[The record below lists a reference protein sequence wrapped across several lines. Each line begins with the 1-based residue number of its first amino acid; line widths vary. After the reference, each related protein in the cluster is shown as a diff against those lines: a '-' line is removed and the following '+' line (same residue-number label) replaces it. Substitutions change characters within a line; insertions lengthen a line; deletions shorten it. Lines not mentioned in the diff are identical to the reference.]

1 MTASTDVIVQSDSKA
16 VPAHAKTST
25 GAGNENVKASDMTI
39 PSIKLLQD
47 LSPETKESKAE
58 FVPGAKPGLILN
70 TLDNSL
76 HQELVLV
83 NLYYDHEYA
92 VFRKR
97 KFGGGFHGAFA
108 TEEEALAKARE
119 EGGGSTE
126 MFEIVETGR
135 HTVLIVDPKTGD
147 MQPAILNMNSTKLK
161 TSRRWNTELSQ
172 LGGDRFSSAW
182 KMSGVEESNSKG
194 TFYSFRIAN
203 IGWISDALYARAEEY
218 YKQIKA
224 SYAKAKEDTAEPAE
238 A

>member
-1 MTASTDVIVQSDSKA
+1 MATTDLIVQSDAKNL
-16 VPAHAKTST
+16 PAHAKSDT
-25 GAGNENVKASDMTI
+25 GAGNENVAASDMVI

-70 TLDNSL
+70 TLDSSL
-76 HQELVLV
+76 HQELIVI

-108 TEEEALAKARE
+108 TEAEAIEQAKA
-119 EGGGSTE
+119 EGGGSAE

-135 HTVLIVDPKTGD
+135 HTVLIVNPETGD
-147 MQPAILNMNSTKLK
+147 LQPAILNMNSTKLK
-161 TSRRWNTELSQ
+161 TSRKWNTELSQ

-182 KMSGVEESNSKG
+182 KLAAVEESNSKG
-194 TFYSFRIAN
+194 TFYSFRISN
-203 IGWISDALYARAEEY
+203 LGWVSDALH
-218 YKQIKA
+218 
-224 SYAKAKEDTAEPAE
+224 AKAKEFYEQIKVSHAKQKEE
-238 A
+238 AA

>member
-1 MTASTDVIVQSDSKA
+1 MASTDLIVKSDSKSL
-16 VPAHAKTST
+16 PAHLKTAS
-25 GAGNENVKASDMTI
+25 GAGNENVNASDMTI

-76 HQELVLV
+76 HEELIVI

-97 KFGGGFHGAFA
+97 KFGGGFHGAFP
-108 TEEEALAKARE
+108 TEEAAIEKAKE
-119 EGGGSTE
+119 EGGGSIE

-135 HTVLIVDPKTGD
+135 HTVLIVDTETGD
-147 MQPAILNMNSTKLK
+147 LQPALLNMNSTKLK

-182 KMSGVEESNSKG
+182 KISTVEESNSKG
-194 TFYSFRIAN
+194 TFHSFRISN
-203 IGWISDALYARAEEY
+203 LGWVNDELYAKAKEFYE
-218 YKQIKA
+218 QIKA
-224 SYAKAKEDTAEPAE
+224 SYSKEKDKATE
-238 A
+238 AA